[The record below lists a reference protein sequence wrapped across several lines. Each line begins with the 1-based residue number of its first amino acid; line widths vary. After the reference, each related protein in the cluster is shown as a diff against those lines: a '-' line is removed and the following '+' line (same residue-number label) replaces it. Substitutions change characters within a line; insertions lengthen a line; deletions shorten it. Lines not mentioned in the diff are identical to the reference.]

1 MGAPHPPSVR
11 KIMAEPEH
19 RNDRKSEL
27 RDPEFTSSPTPEG
40 VSSRKFLGVP
50 AWAAAVGF
58 AALAA
63 LMYLLMLML

>member
-1 MGAPHPPSVR
+1 
-11 KIMAEPEH
+11 MANPEPFDK
-19 RNDRKSEL
+19 RDSDL
-27 RDPEFTSSPTPEG
+27 RDPEKTSAPSGSGG

-63 LMYLLMLML
+63 LMYLLMLTLM